1 MKMMFTLLVGLF
13 AVLPAQAMI
22 SGYSMSVTE
31 IQAIVSSP
39 EVEAALG
46 SAYRIGSITS
56 SEIPGSWGANY
67 EISAKIN
74 TGETCKL
81 PVGISYIKNPADL
94 FSPGTMKLSI
104 GTRACLP

>member
-1 MKMMFTLLVGLF
+1 MKTMFAILVGLF
-13 AVLPAQAMI
+13 AALPAQAMI
-22 SGYSMSVTE
+22 SGYFMSVGE
-31 IQAIVSSP
+31 IQAIVASP

-56 SEIPGSWGANY
+56 SEVPGGWGANY

-81 PVGISYIKNPADL
+81 PVGVSYVKDPTDP

-104 GTRACLP
+104 GTRSCLP